1 MDTLKQYSIL
11 RHDSI
16 ISTAHIPLRDFYL
29 IAEAI
34 INRYRNLIL
43 MEEAT
48 VEFTHRII
56 EKVNT
61 PNDVQ
66 ARVEQENLFR
76 KNAV

>member
-1 MDTLKQYSIL
+1 
-11 RHDSI
+11 
-16 ISTAHIPLRDFYL
+16 
-29 IAEAI
+29 
-34 INRYRNLIL
+34 

-76 KNAV
+76 KNAVQNKLNENHAQNFPRCDMNYWKN